1 MAEECKYTTT
11 DGEKYVA
18 SNHSQ
23 SIDVFTASSISF
35 NGVEFKAVWETE
47 GLKIPMVVNNGDG
60 NKPYYLRIPRDEVIK
75 MFTDIL
81 DQLSHKQEI
90 KIQET
95 SNYNGNL
102 IIGKGFVSYEYL

>member
-1 MAEECKYTTT
+1 MAEENSEKKY
-11 DGEKYVA
+11 A
-18 SNHSQ
+18 LSSNHSK

-60 NKPYYLRIPRDEVIK
+60 NKPFYLRIPRDEVIK

-81 DQLSHKQEI
+81 DQLSHK
-90 KIQET
+90 
-95 SNYNGNL
+95 
-102 IIGKGFVSYEYL
+102 

>member
-1 MAEECKYTTT
+1 MAEENSEK
-11 DGEKYVA
+11 KYVSS
-18 SNHSQ
+18 SNYSK
-23 SIDVFTASSISF
+23 SIDVLTASSISF

-47 GLKIPMVVNNGDG
+47 GLKIPIVVNNGYG
-60 NKPYYLRIPRDEVIK
+60 NKPFYLRTPRDEAVK

-81 DQLSHKQEI
+81 DQLSHKWEI

-102 IIGKGFVSYEYL
+102 ITGKGFVSYEYL

>member
-1 MAEECKYTTT
+1 MAEENSEK
-11 DGEKYVA
+11 KYVSS
-18 SNHSQ
+18 SNHFK

-75 MFTDIL
+75 MFTDLL
-81 DQLSHKQEI
+81 DQLSHK
-90 KIQET
+90 
-95 SNYNGNL
+95 
-102 IIGKGFVSYEYL
+102 

>member
-1 MAEECKYTTT
+1 MAEENSEKKYISS
-11 DGEKYVA
+11 
-18 SNHSQ
+18 SNYSK
-23 SIDVFTASSISF
+23 SIDVLTASSIGF
-35 NGVEFKAVWETE
+35 NGVEFRAIWETE

-60 NKPYYLRIPRDEVIK
+60 NKPFYLRIPRDEVVK

-102 IIGKGFVSYEYL
+102 ITGKGFVSYEYL

>member
-1 MAEECKYTTT
+1 MAEENSEK
-11 DGEKYVA
+11 KYVSS
-18 SNHSQ
+18 SNYSK
-23 SIDVFTASSISF
+23 SIDVFTASFISF

-81 DQLSHKQEI
+81 DQLSHK
-90 KIQET
+90 
-95 SNYNGNL
+95 
-102 IIGKGFVSYEYL
+102 